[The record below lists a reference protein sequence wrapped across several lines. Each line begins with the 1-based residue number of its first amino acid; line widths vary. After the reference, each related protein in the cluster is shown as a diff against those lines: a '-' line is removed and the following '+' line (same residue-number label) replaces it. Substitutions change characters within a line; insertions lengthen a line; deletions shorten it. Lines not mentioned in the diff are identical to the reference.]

1 MRTRLFGIVAGW
13 WPELLCA
20 ALLTAVAF
28 AGQPNDLLFA
38 VFCALIGAAFW
49 AMGFRHRRTPLRA
62 RVEQIGETVSQVHDI
77 LTEGKDGGTG
87 PHRVLR
93 LIADGGRRRGDSAP
107 HRMPGL
113 TRH

>member
-49 AMGFRHRRTPLRA
+49 AMGFRHRRTPLHA
-62 RVEQIGETVSQVHDI
+62 RVDQIGETVDEVRDI
-77 LTEGKDGGTG
+77 LTEDNGRGSG

-93 LIADGGRRRGDSAP
+93 LIRP
-107 HRMPGL
+107 
-113 TRH
+113 